1 MINQLALAVALE
13 AGFQY
18 FLQQARSIGHYP
30 KDTFNQRA
38 IFFAG
43 CVYGSRGNVGRL

>member
-18 FLQQARSIGHYP
+18 FLKQARAMGHNP

-38 IFFAG
+38 VFFAG
-43 CVYGSRGNVGRL
+43 CVYGSRGYVGRL